1 MNETGKEQFTFNYV
15 DLNPNSGGRMGERK
29 TDNLVWPKTKIAQS
43 KNNIWTSLIFKVLSN
58 LLANIT
64 NKRDWKERLSWKGE
78 NNNNWQVID
87 DEDEDNLMASP
98 ISKVFFMQEGEKI
111 LVHPLTESFI
121 ELKWR

>member
-1 MNETGKEQFTFNYV
+1 M
-15 DLNPNSGGRMGERK
+15 
-29 TDNLVWPKTKIAQS
+29 
-43 KNNIWTSLIFKVLSN
+43 LSN

-87 DEDEDNLMASP
+87 DEDDGQWPLMMKTIRWHPPTFQRA
-98 ISKVFFMQEGEKI
+98 IMLLKFCIKVFFMQEGEKI